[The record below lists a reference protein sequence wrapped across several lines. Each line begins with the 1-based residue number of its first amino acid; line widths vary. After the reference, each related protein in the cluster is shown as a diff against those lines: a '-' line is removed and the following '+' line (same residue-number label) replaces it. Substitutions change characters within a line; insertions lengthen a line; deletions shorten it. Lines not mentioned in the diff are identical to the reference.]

1 MDITTA
7 FLNGEEVYMKQP
19 ESFTNKGQEHLV
31 CRLKRSIYG
40 LKQSPRCWNQT
51 LDVQLKKMGFVQS
64 TSDPCIYTSSK
75 EDLLILAVYV
85 DDIVLEG
92 KSEKKIADVKSSLAK
107 IFQVKDMGEMHYFL
121 GVSVKQNP
129 KTGETWIG
137 QPLYTQTI
145 LQKFGMENA
154 KPMHTPADPN
164 NKLLKATEK
173 CEMADPVLYQSAVGS
188 LLYLSNWTRPDITYA
203 VSNVS
208 RFCTNPTKQH
218 WPAVKRIMRYLK
230 GTPNHGL
237 VYSKKDSKTCVGYSD
252 ADWAGDINDRKSTS
266 GYLFKISGAPVS
278 WRSKKQSCVALS
290 SAEAEYMALSSAA
303 QEAVWIRQLTKDLKN
318 GPMAP
323 TVNHEDNQSWQRT
336 HNFTEEQS
344 TLTSS
349 TTLFERRF

>member
-1 MDITTA
+1 M
-7 FLNGEEVYMKQP
+7 
-19 ESFTNKGQEHLV
+19 

-51 LDVQLKKMGFVQS
+51 LDAQLKKMGFVQS

-85 DDIVLEG
+85 DDIVLAG

-107 IFQVKDMGEMHYFL
+107 LVKDMGEMHYFL

-173 CEMADPVLYQSAVGS
+173 CEMTDPVLYQSAVGS
-188 LLYLSNWTRPDITYA
+188 LLYLSNWTRPDITYT

-218 WPAVKRIMRYLK
+218 
-230 GTPNHGL
+230 
-237 VYSKKDSKTCVGYSD
+237 
-252 ADWAGDINDRKSTS
+252 
-266 GYLFKISGAPVS
+266 
-278 WRSKKQSCVALS
+278 
-290 SAEAEYMALSSAA
+290 
-303 QEAVWIRQLTKDLKN
+303 
-318 GPMAP
+318 
-323 TVNHEDNQSWQRT
+323 
-336 HNFTEEQS
+336 
-344 TLTSS
+344 
-349 TTLFERRF
+349 